1 LIFKSTAKGF
11 SAMATHR
18 LNFLWLIVAA
28 GILSLTSLPSA
39 HAVPSYARQTGQQCI
54 ACHVSFPELTPY
66 GRYFKLTGYTIGER
80 QLLPFAVMGQVGMTW
95 TQQAHDSAGVLQ
107 VPRDGGVVATG
118 GSVFVA
124 GKATD
129 NLGGFVQWT
138 FDNFAGGSDIS
149 GNPTGGTSHSGID
162 NVDLR
167 LVGKHAG
174 PDAKELDFIYGL
186 TLHNNPT
193 AQDVWNSTP
202 AFGFPFTGP
211 PFLFVDSDNATPA
224 ALVDG
229 SMGQHVAG
237 MGGYFFW
244 KKTLYGEVSFYRT
257 ADGAFSWLRAG
268 QDTASDQGVNRLNGY
283 NPYWRLAL
291 NHEWGPHSI
300 MVGTFGMIANKY
312 PSNLVPT
319 SGTDRYTDTAL
330 DAQYQYITDPHTFT
344 AQVTYIHE
352 KTDWDASF
360 PAVVATGGCGVGTGI
375 GAGPTPCGSSS
386 TLNTTRLKAAYY
398 YQRKY
403 GATAAYFQTTG
414 GADAGLYPTVDPAGN
429 PIFPDQRGYILQLDY
444 LPIQNVRL
452 MLQYT
457 GFLKYNG
464 ASGNYDGLGRN
475 PRDNNQLFLN
485 LWVAF

>member
-1 LIFKSTAKGF
+1 
-11 SAMATHR
+11 MATHR
-18 LNFLWLIVAA
+18 LNLLWLIVAA

-66 GRYFKLTGYTIGER
+66 GRYFKLTGYTIGDR
-80 QLLPFAVMGQVGMTW
+80 QTMPFSVMAQVGVTS
-95 TQQAHDSAGVLQ
+95 TQKARDSAGVLQ
-107 VPRDGGVVATG
+107 VPRDGGLVFTG

-129 NLGGFVQWT
+129 NLGGFIQWT
-138 FDNFAGGSDIS
+138 FDNFAGGTDAS
-149 GNPTGGTSHSGID
+149 GNPTGGSSHSGID

-174 PDAKELDFIYGL
+174 PDAKELDLIYGL

-211 PFLFVDSDNATPA
+211 PFTFPDSATPA
-224 ALVDG
+224 ALIDG
-229 SMGQHVAG
+229 SMAQQVAG
-237 MGGYFFW
+237 LGGYFFW
-244 KKTLYGEVSFYRT
+244 KKKLYGEISFYRT
-257 ADGAFSWLRAG
+257 ADGAFSALRAG
-268 QDTASDQGVNRLNGY
+268 QDTASAGGVNRLNGY

-300 MVGTFGMIANKY
+300 MVGTFGMRADRY
-312 PSNLVPT
+312 PNNLDPT
-319 SGTDRYTDTAL
+319 TPTDRFTDTAL

-344 AQVTYIHE
+344 AQATYIHE
-352 KTDWDASF
+352 KQDLNATFAAGGSTNASDTLDTF
-360 PAVVATGGCGVGTGI
+360 RAKGT
-375 GAGPTPCGSSS
+375 
-386 TLNTTRLKAAYY
+386 YY

-403 GATAAYFQTTG
+403 GATAQYFQTTG
-414 GADAGLYPTVDPAGN
+414 GADAILYATVNAAGN
-429 PIFPDQRGYILQLDY
+429 PIFPEQKGYILQLDY

-464 ASGNYDGLGRN
+464 LTSNYDGLGRN

>member
-1 LIFKSTAKGF
+1 MRSIK
-11 SAMATHR
+11 R
-18 LNFLWLIVAA
+18 LPTLKTLYIGLLLLAV
-28 GILSLTSLPSA
+28 LPNA

-66 GRYFKLTGYTIGER
+66 GRYFKLTGYTIGDR
-80 QLLPFAVMGQVGMTW
+80 QALPFAAMAQVGTTW
-95 TQQAHDSAGVLQ
+95 TQNSHDSAGVLQ
-107 VPRDGGVVATG
+107 VPRDGGVVFTG

-138 FDNFAGGSDIS
+138 FDNFQGGADAF
-149 GNPTGGTSHSGID
+149 GNPTGGRSHSGID

-211 PFLFVDSDNATPA
+211 PFSVGDSATPA
-224 ALVDG
+224 ALVDN
-229 SMGQHVAG
+229 SMGQQVAG
-237 MGGYFFW
+237 LGGYFFW
-244 KKTLYGEVSFYRT
+244 KKTLYGELSFYRT
-257 ADGAFSWLRAG
+257 ADGAFSALRAG
-268 QDTASDQGVNRLNGY
+268 QDTASAGGVNRLKGY

-300 MVGTFGMIANKY
+300 MVGTFGMQADRY
-312 PSNLVPT
+312 PSNLDPT
-319 SGTDRYTDTAL
+319 TPTDRFTDTAL

-344 AQVTYIHE
+344 AQATYIHE
-352 KTDWDASF
+352 KQDLN
-360 PAVVATGGCGVGTGI
+360 ATFNAGGSTNLSNTLDTFRAKGT
-375 GAGPTPCGSSS
+375 
-386 TLNTTRLKAAYY
+386 YY
-398 YQRKY
+398 FRRKY

-414 GADAGLYPTVDPAGN
+414 SADGTLYPTVDAAGN

-464 ASGNYDGLGRN
+464 ATSNYDLAGRN